1 MIKEGMRINQNFSF
15 MKQFKDKILDG
26 TKTITNRT
34 ATEFRGKIN
43 AGDIM
48 HCFTGMRTSS
58 CEKWCDSLVIERAK
72 WEYED
77 VPVPVYT
84 SIAKNTRSP
93 FIQFTWYDFAML
105 DGFMRWY
112 DFVDYFLSHKN
123 RELGF
128 YAYKFEVI
136 K

>member
-48 HCFTGMRTSS
+48 HCFTGMRTAN
-58 CEKWCDSLVIERAK
+58 CEKICDAFVRKRVK
-72 WEYED
+72 WNFGAVPHYEY
-77 VPVPVYT
+77 
-84 SIAKNTRSP
+84 IAEKLESP
-93 FIQFTWYDFAML
+93 FHGITWYEFAKL
-105 DGFMRWY
+105 DGFKIWR
-112 DFVDYFLSHKN
+112 DFVDYFFFHKN